1 MLTVYESVVDGPLRR
16 VHSPDVEKLRGAVW
30 IDLIEPT
37 REEQQQVESTLNIEL
52 PTRAE
57 MAEIEDSSRL
67 YQDNGALYLTASV
80 MVQSDSDF
88 PATTDVTFVYAG
100 STLVTLRYADPRP
113 FRTFASQAVRLPGLG
128 STAETVLVGLLDAC
142 LDRIAD
148 LIERASNELD
158 VLVHEVLTPQD
169 RPRRR
174 RGNFDYGRM
183 LRQLERSQTL
193 IAKAR
198 VSLMSLNRL
207 MSYLVRRALDAPAG
221 KLLREEVLTLIHD
234 VRSLQDHT
242 NYLGNSI
249 AFELQAILGMV
260 SIEQNNI
267 IKIFSVAAV
276 VFLPPTLVASIYGM
290 NFRFMPEL
298 HWPHGY
304 PMAIALMVGSAVL
317 PYLWFKRRG
326 WL

>member
-1 MLTVYESVVDGPLRR
+1 MLVVYESMGEGPLRR
-16 VHSPDVEKLRGAVW
+16 AEAPDVAKLEDAVW
-30 IDLIEPT
+30 IDLIEPSQS
-37 REEQQQVESTLNIEL
+37 EQVQVESALKVEL

-67 YQDNGALYLTASV
+67 YQDNGVLYLTASV
-80 MVQSDSDF
+80 MVQSESDF
-88 PATTDVTFVYAG
+88 PATTDITFVFAAN
-100 STLVTLRYADPRP
+100 TLVTLRYADPRP
-113 FRTFASQAVRLPGLG
+113 FRTFASQAERLPGLG
-128 STAETVLVGLLDAC
+128 NKAESVLVGLLDAC

-148 LIERASNELD
+148 LIERASNDLD
-158 VLVHEVLTPQD
+158 VLVHEVLTPQEQPH
-169 RPRRR
+169 RA
-174 RGNFDYGRM
+174 RGGFDYGRM

-193 IAKAR
+193 VAKAR
-198 VSLMSLNRL
+198 ISLMSLNRL
-207 MSYLVRRALDAPAG
+207 MSYLARRVRDVPGG
-221 KLLREEVLTLIHD
+221 KKLREEVLTLIHD

-290 NFRFMPEL
+290 NFSFMPEL
-298 HWPHGY
+298 RWLLGY
-304 PMAIALMVGSAVL
+304 PMAIGLMIGSAIL

>member
-1 MLTVYESVVDGPLRR
+1 MLFAYESTSDGLLRR
-16 VHSPDVEKLRGAVW
+16 LESSDIQEPGKMVW
-30 IDLIEPT
+30 LDLLEPT
-37 REEQQQVESTLNIEL
+37 RDEPHRVESALKGEL
-52 PTRAE
+52 PTREE

-67 YQDNGALYLTASV
+67 YQDNGVLYLTASV

-88 PATTDVTFVYAG
+88 PATTDVTFVFAG
-100 STLVTLRYADPRP
+100 STLVTLRYEEPRP
-113 FRTFASQAVRLPGLG
+113 FRSFASQAERLPGLAN
-128 STAETVLVGLLDAC
+128 TAESVLVGLLDAC

-148 LIERASNELD
+148 IIERASNDLD
-158 VLVHEVLTPQD
+158 ILVHEVLTPQEQ
-169 RPRRR
+169 PGRR
-174 RGNFDYGRM
+174 RGGFDYGRM
-183 LRQLERSQTL
+183 LRQLERSQIL
-193 IAKAR
+193 VAKAR
-198 VSLMSLNRL
+198 ISLMSLNRL
-207 MSYLVRRALDAPAG
+207 MSYLARRAQDDPNG
-221 KLLREEVLTLIHD
+221 NVLRQEVLTLLHD

-242 NYLGNSI
+242 NYLGNGI

-290 NFRFMPEL
+290 NFHFMPEL
-298 HWPHGY
+298 RWMLGY
-304 PMAIALMVGSAVL
+304 PFAIGLMIGSAVL

>member
-1 MLTVYESVVDGPLRR
+1 MSSGRSKQRCGSSCPPAPRWR
-16 VHSPDVEKLRGAVW
+16 
-30 IDLIEPT
+30 
-37 REEQQQVESTLNIEL
+37 
-52 PTRAE
+52 
-57 MAEIEDSSRL
+57 EIEDSSRL

-80 MVQSDSDF
+80 MVQSESDF
-88 PATTDVTFVYAG
+88 PATTDVTFVLTAN
-100 STLVTLRYADPRP
+100 TVVTLRYADPRP
-113 FRTFASQAVRLPGLG
+113 FRSFANQVERLPALG
-128 STAETVLVGLLDAC
+128 NSAESVLVGLLDAC

-148 LIERASNELD
+148 LIERASNDLD
-158 VLVHEVLTPQD
+158 VLVHEVLTPEKQ
-169 RPRRR
+169 PVRR
-174 RGNFDYGRM
+174 RGGFDYARM

-193 IAKAR
+193 VAKAR
-198 VSLMSLNRL
+198 ISLTSLHRL
-207 MSYLVRRALDAPAG
+207 MSYLTRRARDATHG
-221 KLLREEVLTLIHD
+221 KTLREEVLTLIHD

-242 NYLGNSI
+242 NYLTNNI

-290 NFRFMPEL
+290 NFEFMPEL
-298 HWPHGY
+298 RWAVGY
-304 PMAIALMVGSAVL
+304 PMAVALMLGSAVL

>member
-1 MLTVYESVVDGPLRR
+1 MLVVYESIGEGALRR
-16 VHSPDVEKLRGAVW
+16 LEPADSRELGKAIW

-37 REEQQQVESTLNIEL
+37 RAEQRQVESALKVDL

-57 MAEIEDSSRL
+57 MAEIEDSSRF

-80 MVQSDSDF
+80 MVQSESDF
-88 PATTDVTFVYAG
+88 PATTDVSFVFTG

-113 FRTFASQAVRLPGLG
+113 FRSFASQAERLPGLG
-128 STAETVLVGLLDAC
+128 NNAESVLVGLLDAC

-148 LIERASNELD
+148 LIERASNDLD
-158 VLVHEVLTPQD
+158 VLVHEVLTPQE
-169 RPRRR
+169 RPPRRR
-174 RGNFDYGRM
+174 GDFDYGRM

-193 IAKAR
+193 VAKAR
-198 VSLMSLNRL
+198 ISLMSLNRL
-207 MSYLVRRALDAPAG
+207 MNYLVRRALDSPSG
-221 KLLREEVLTLIHD
+221 KTLREEVLTLIQD

-276 VFLPPTLVASIYGM
+276 VFIPPTLVASIYGM
-290 NFRFMPEL
+290 NFHFMPEL
-298 HWPHGY
+298 RWVVGY
-304 PMAIALMVGSAVL
+304 PMAVGLMIGSAVL
-317 PYLWFKRRG
+317 PYLWFKRHG

>member
-1 MLTVYESVVDGPLRR
+1 
-16 VHSPDVEKLRGAVW
+16 
-30 IDLIEPT
+30 
-37 REEQQQVESTLNIEL
+37 
-52 PTRAE
+52 

-67 YQDNGALYLTASV
+67 YQDGGALYLTASV
-80 MVQSDSDF
+80 MAQSESDF
-88 PATTDVTFVYAG
+88 PTTTDVTFVFTG
-100 STLVTLRYADPRP
+100 STLVTLRYAQPRP
-113 FRTFASQAVRLPGLG
+113 FRSFASQAERLPGLG
-128 STAETVLVGLLDAC
+128 NSAESVLVGLLDAC

-148 LIERASNELD
+148 LIERASNDLD
-158 VLVHEVLTPQD
+158 VLVHEVLAPQE

-174 RGNFDYGRM
+174 RGGFDYGRM
-183 LRQLERSQTL
+183 LRQLERSQNL
-193 IAKAR
+193 VAKAR
-198 VSLMSLNRL
+198 ISLMSLNRL
-207 MSYLVRRALDAPAG
+207 MSYLARRAEDASSG
-221 KLLREEVLTLIHD
+221 GILRKEVLTLIHD

-242 NYLGNSI
+242 TYLGNSI

-298 HWPHGY
+298 QWMLGY
-304 PMAIALMVGSAVL
+304 PMAIGLMIGSAVL

>member
-1 MLTVYESVVDGPLRR
+1 MLVVYESVDGGLLRR
-16 VHSPDVEKLRGAVW
+16 FEPSDAASLGKAVW
-30 IDLIEPT
+30 IDLIEPS
-37 REEQQQVESTLNIEL
+37 REEQRHVEATLELEL

-67 YQDNGALYLTASV
+67 YQDRHALFLTASV
-80 MVQSDSDF
+80 MVQSESDF
-88 PATTDVTFVYAG
+88 PATTDVTFVFTG
-100 STLVTLRYADPRP
+100 STLVTLRYGEPRP
-113 FRTFASQAVRLPGLG
+113 FRTFASQAERLPGLG
-128 STAETVLVGLLDAC
+128 NNAQSVLVGLLDAC

-158 VLVHEVLTPQD
+158 VLVHEVLTPQE
-169 RPRRR
+169 RPHRR
-174 RGNFDYGRM
+174 RGGLDYGRM
-183 LRQLERSQTL
+183 LRQLERSQVL
-193 IAKAR
+193 VAKAR
-198 VSLMSLNRL
+198 ISLMSLNRL
-207 MSYLVRRALDAPAG
+207 MSYLARRAKDAPSG
-221 KLLREEVLTLIHD
+221 KTLRGEVLTLIHD

-242 NYLGNSI
+242 TYLGNSI

-298 HWPHGY
+298 QWAFGY
-304 PMAIALMVGSAVL
+304 PMAVGVMVGSAVL

>member
-1 MLTVYESVVDGPLRR
+1 MLVVYESIRDGALRR
-16 VHSPDVEKLRGAVW
+16 MESPELRQAVW
-30 IDLIEPT
+30 IDLIAPT
-37 REEQQQVESTLNIEL
+37 REEQQQVESALKIEL

-67 YQDNGALYLTASV
+67 YQDNGVLYLTASV
-80 MVQSDSDF
+80 MVQSETDF
-88 PATTDVTFVYAG
+88 PATTDITFVFAG

-113 FRTFASQAVRLPGLG
+113 FRSFASQAERLPALG
-128 STAETVLVGLLDAC
+128 NKPESVLLGLLDAC

-148 LIERASNELD
+148 LIERASNDLD
-158 VLVHEVLTPQD
+158 VLVHEILTPQQQ
-169 RPRRR
+169 PARRR
-174 RGNFDYGRM
+174 AGFDYARM
-183 LRQLERSQTL
+183 LRELERSQTL
-193 IAKAR
+193 VAKAR
-198 VSLMSLNRL
+198 ISLMSLSRL
-207 MSYLVRRALDAPAG
+207 MSYLTRRAHDIPSG
-221 KLLREEVLTLIHD
+221 KMLRQEVLTLIHD

-290 NFRFMPEL
+290 NFQFMPEL
-298 HWPHGY
+298 RWLLGY
-304 PMAIALMVGSAVL
+304 PMALVLMIGSAVL

>member
-1 MLTVYESVVDGPLRR
+1 MLTVYASTGEGTLRR
-16 VHSPDVEKLRGAVW
+16 IEPPDLEQAGEAVW
-30 IDLIEPT
+30 IDLKEPT
-37 REEQQQVESTLNIEL
+37 KEEQRQVEAALKLEL

-67 YQDNGALYLTASV
+67 YQDNNALYLTASV
-80 MVQSDSDF
+80 MTQSETDF
-88 PATTDVTFVYAG
+88 PATTDVTFVVAG
-100 STLVTLRYADPRP
+100 STVVTLRYADPRP
-113 FRTFASQAVRLPGLG
+113 FRTFASQAERLPGLG
-128 STAETVLVGLLDAC
+128 NSSESVLVGLLDAC

-148 LIERASNELD
+148 LIERASNDLD
-158 VLVHEVLTPQD
+158 VLVHEVLTPEKQ
-169 RPRRR
+169 PRRR
-174 RGNFDYGRM
+174 RGTFDYARM
-183 LRQLERSQTL
+183 LRQLERSQAL

-198 VSLMSLNRL
+198 ISLMSLNRL
-207 MSYLVRRALDAPAG
+207 MSYLARRALEAPRG
-221 KLLREEVLTLIHD
+221 KTLRQQILTLVHD

-242 NYLGNSI
+242 SYLGNSI

-290 NFRFMPEL
+290 NFAFMPEL
-298 HWPHGY
+298 RWPIGY
-304 PMAIALMVGSAVL
+304 PMAIALMIGSAIL